1 MKYVIDIF
9 DILDFFDRD
18 DVNFSEVARK
28 TGISKMTL
36 SNLRTSKSNI
46 MNLKF
51 STIAT
56 LQVYIDNYFFNDE
69 VIKILKFDDFDVFIY
84 KDRVDMIYLNYARVY
99 SAVLTNSELDQL
111 NELYRNYIRLTDEDY
126 ANDNYDL
133 ISQIIQDVDYLISK
147 SHLE

>member
-18 DVNFSEVARK
+18 DVNFAEVARK

-36 SNLRTSKSNI
+36 SNLRTSRSNI

-51 STIAT
+51 STIAI
-56 LQVYIDNYFFNDE
+56 LQVYIDNYFFNDD

-84 KDRVDMIYLNYARVY
+84 KDKVDMIYLKQAVIY
-99 SAVLTNSELDQL
+99 SAVLTNSQLDQL

-133 ISQIIQDVDYLISK
+133 ISQIIQDVDYLISE
-147 SHLE
+147 SLLE

>member
-18 DVNFSEVARK
+18 DVNFAEVARK

-36 SNLRTSKSNI
+36 SNLRTHKSNI

-56 LQVYIDNYFFNDE
+56 LQVYIDNYFFNDD

-84 KDRVDMIYLNYARVY
+84 KDKVDMIYLKYGRVY
-99 SAVLTNSELDQL
+99 SAVLTDSERDQL

-133 ISQIIQDVDYLISK
+133 IFQIIQDVDYLISK
-147 SHLE
+147 HISN

>member
-1 MKYVIDIF
+1 MKYVIDVF

-18 DVNFSEVARK
+18 DVNFAEVARK

-36 SNLRTSKSNI
+36 SNLRTSRSNI

-51 STIAT
+51 STIAI
-56 LQVYIDNYFFNDE
+56 LQVYIDNYFFNDD

-84 KDRVDMIYLNYARVY
+84 KDKVDMIYLKQAVIY
-99 SAVLTNSELDQL
+99 SAVLTNSQLDQL

-133 ISQIIQDVDYLISK
+133 ISQIIQDVDYLISELL
-147 SHLE
+147 LE

>member
-1 MKYVIDIF
+1 MKYVIDVF

-18 DVNFSEVARK
+18 DVNFAEVARK

-36 SNLRTSKSNI
+36 SNLRTSRSNI

-51 STIAT
+51 STIAI
-56 LQVYIDNYFFNDE
+56 LQVYIDNYFFNDD

-84 KDRVDMIYLNYARVY
+84 KDKVDMIYLKQAVIY
-99 SAVLTNSELDQL
+99 SAVLTNSQLDQL

-133 ISQIIQDVDYLISK
+133 ISQIIQDVDYLISE
-147 SHLE
+147 SLLE

>member
-18 DVNFSEVARK
+18 DVNFAEVSRK

-36 SNLRTSKSNI
+36 SNLRTHKSNI

-51 STIAT
+51 LTIAT
-56 LQVYIDNYFFNDE
+56 LQVYIDNYFFNDD

-84 KDRVDMIYLNYARVY
+84 KDKVDMIYLKYGRVY
-99 SAVLTNSELDQL
+99 SAVLTDSERVQL

-133 ISQIIQDVDYLISK
+133 ISQTIQDVDYLISK
-147 SHLE
+147 SYLY

>member
-18 DVNFSEVARK
+18 DVNFAEVARK

-36 SNLRTSKSNI
+36 SNLRTSRSNI

-51 STIAT
+51 STISI
-56 LQVYIDNYFFNDE
+56 LQVYIDNYFFNDD

-84 KDRVDMIYLNYARVY
+84 KDKVDMIYLKQAVIY
-99 SAVLTNSELDQL
+99 SAVLTNSQLDQL

-133 ISQIIQDVDYLISK
+133 ISQIIQDVDYLIS
-147 SHLE
+147 

>member
-18 DVNFSEVARK
+18 DVNFAEVARK

-36 SNLRTSKSNI
+36 SNLRTSRSNI

-51 STIAT
+51 STIAI
-56 LQVYIDNYFFNDE
+56 LQVYIDNYFFNDD

-84 KDRVDMIYLNYARVY
+84 KDKVDMIYLKQAVIY
-99 SAVLTNSELDQL
+99 SAVLTNSQLDQL

-133 ISQIIQDVDYLISK
+133 ISQIIQDVDYLISE

>member
-18 DVNFSEVARK
+18 DVNFAEVARK

-36 SNLRTSKSNI
+36 SNLRTHKSNI

-56 LQVYIDNYFFNDE
+56 LQVYIDNYFFNDD

-84 KDRVDMIYLNYARVY
+84 KDKVDMIYLKYARVY
-99 SAVLTNSELDQL
+99 SAVLSDSERDQL
-111 NELYRNYIRLTDEDY
+111 NELYRNYIRLTDVDY

-133 ISQIIQDVDYLISK
+133 ISQTIQDVDYLISK
-147 SHLE
+147 PYLE

>member
-18 DVNFSEVARK
+18 DVNFAEVARK

-36 SNLRTSKSNI
+36 SNLRTSRSNI

-51 STIAT
+51 STIAI
-56 LQVYIDNYFFNDE
+56 LQVYIDNYFFNDD

-84 KDRVDMIYLNYARVY
+84 KDKVDMIYLKQAVIY
-99 SAVLTNSELDQL
+99 SAVLTESELDQL

-126 ANDNYDL
+126 GNDNYDL
-133 ISQIIQDVDYLISK
+133 ISQTIQDVDYLISK
-147 SHLE
+147 PYLE

>member
-1 MKYVIDIF
+1 MKYVIDVF

-18 DVNFSEVARK
+18 DVNFAEVSRK

-36 SNLRTSKSNI
+36 SNLRTSRSNI

-51 STIAT
+51 STIAI
-56 LQVYIDNYFFNDE
+56 LQVYIDNYFFNDD

-84 KDRVDMIYLNYARVY
+84 KDKVDMIYLKQAIIY
-99 SAVLTNSELDQL
+99 SAVLTESELDQL

-133 ISQIIQDVDYLISK
+133 ISQIIQDVDSLIS
-147 SHLE
+147 EPYFE

>member
-18 DVNFSEVARK
+18 DVNFAEVARK

-36 SNLRTSKSNI
+36 SNLRTHKSNI

-56 LQVYIDNYFFNDE
+56 LQVYIDNYFFNDD

-84 KDRVDMIYLNYARVY
+84 KDKVDMIYLKYGIVY
-99 SAVLTNSELDQL
+99 SAVLTDSERDQL

-133 ISQIIQDVDYLISK
+133 IFQIIQDVDYLISK
-147 SHLE
+147 HISN

>member
-18 DVNFSEVARK
+18 DVNFAEVARK

-36 SNLRTSKSNI
+36 SNLRTSRSNI

-51 STIAT
+51 STIAI
-56 LQVYIDNYFFNDE
+56 LQVYIDNYFFNDD

-84 KDRVDMIYLNYARVY
+84 KDKVDMIYLNQAVIY
-99 SAVLTNSELDQL
+99 SAVLTESELDQL

-133 ISQIIQDVDYLISK
+133 ISQTIQDVDYLISK
-147 SHLE
+147 PYLE

>member
-18 DVNFSEVARK
+18 DVNFAEVARK

-36 SNLRTSKSNI
+36 SNLRTSRSNI

-51 STIAT
+51 STIAI
-56 LQVYIDNYFFNDE
+56 LQVYIDNYFFNDD

-84 KDRVDMIYLNYARVY
+84 KDKVDMIYLNQAVIYY
-99 SAVLTNSELDQL
+99 AVLTESELDHL

-133 ISQIIQDVDYLISK
+133 ISQTIQDVDYLISK
-147 SHLE
+147 PYLE

>member
-18 DVNFSEVARK
+18 DVNFAEVARK

-36 SNLRTSKSNI
+36 SNLRTHKSNI

-56 LQVYIDNYFFNDE
+56 LQVYIDNYFFNDD

-84 KDRVDMIYLNYARVY
+84 KDKVDMIYLKYGRSY
-99 SAVLTNSELDQL
+99 SAVLTDSERDQL

-133 ISQIIQDVDYLISK
+133 IFQTIQDVDYLISK
-147 SHLE
+147 HISN

>member
-18 DVNFSEVARK
+18 DVNFAEVARK

-36 SNLRTSKSNI
+36 SNLRTSRSNI

-51 STIAT
+51 STIAI
-56 LQVYIDNYFFNDE
+56 LQVYIDNYFFNDD

-84 KDRVDMIYLNYARVY
+84 KDKVDMIYLKQAVIY
-99 SAVLTNSELDQL
+99 SAVLTESELDQL

-133 ISQIIQDVDYLISK
+133 ISQTIQDVDYLISK
-147 SHLE
+147 PYLE

>member
-18 DVNFSEVARK
+18 DVNFAEVARK

-36 SNLRTSKSNI
+36 SNLRTSRSNI

-51 STIAT
+51 STIAI
-56 LQVYIDNYFFNDE
+56 LQVYIDNYFFNDD

-84 KDRVDMIYLNYARVY
+84 KDKVDMIYLKQGVIY
-99 SAVLTNSELDQL
+99 SAVLTESELDQL

-133 ISQIIQDVDYLISK
+133 ISQTIQDVDYLISK
-147 SHLE
+147 PYLE

>member
-18 DVNFSEVARK
+18 DVNYAEVSRK

-84 KDRVDMIYLNYARVY
+84 KDRVDMIYLKYARVY
-99 SAVLTNSELDQL
+99 SAVLTELELDQL

-133 ISQIIQDVDYLISK
+133 ISQIIQDVDYLISE

>member
-18 DVNFSEVARK
+18 DVNFAEVARK

-36 SNLRTSKSNI
+36 SNLRTSRSNI

-51 STIAT
+51 STIAI
-56 LQVYIDNYFFNDE
+56 LQVYIDNYFFNDD

-84 KDRVDMIYLNYARVY
+84 KDKVDMIYLKQAVIY
-99 SAVLTNSELDQL
+99 SAVLTESELDQL

-133 ISQIIQDVDYLISK
+133 ISQTIQDVDYLISK
-147 SHLE
+147 SYLE

>member
-1 MKYVIDIF
+1 MKYVIDVF

-18 DVNFSEVARK
+18 DVNFAEVARK

-36 SNLRTSKSNI
+36 SNLRTSRSNI

-51 STIAT
+51 FTIAI
-56 LQVYIDNYFFNDE
+56 LQVYIDNYFFNDD

-84 KDRVDMIYLNYARVY
+84 KDKVDMIYLKQAVIY
-99 SAVLTNSELDQL
+99 SAVLTNSQLDQL

-133 ISQIIQDVDYLISK
+133 ISQIIQDVDYLISE
-147 SHLE
+147 SLLE

>member
-18 DVNFSEVARK
+18 DVNFAEVSRK

-36 SNLRTSKSNI
+36 SNLRTSRSNI

-51 STIAT
+51 STIAI
-56 LQVYIDNYFFNDE
+56 LQVYIDNYFFNDD

-84 KDRVDMIYLNYARVY
+84 KDKVDMIYLKQAVIY
-99 SAVLTNSELDQL
+99 SAVLTESELDQL

-133 ISQIIQDVDYLISK
+133 ISQIIQDVDYLIS
-147 SHLE
+147 EPYFE